1 MYHSIMMW
9 RKNLFEVKGNFAELT
24 KGMYIYLIARILRIY
39 VVPNQEEQQL
49 ELSKQS
55 DEES

>member
-1 MYHSIMMW
+1 MMW